1 MSAQT
6 LVRVRMQSAYQHSEF
21 ALQVSNLNLVLDKH
35 QILQNIS
42 FDVTEGQFIGLLGP
56 NGCGKTTTIGMILGL
71 LKPSKGEVLI
81 NGKNIETNK
90 ISLLHKMNFISP
102 YIELPKKL
110 KVKQN
115 LIVYGKLYNV
125 DDLENRIDYL
135 SDKLRLSDLL
145 DKITGELSSGQK
157 NRVSLAKALIND
169 PTVLLLDEPTASL
182 DPETGDFV
190 RTFLENYKKEK
201 KISVLLA
208 SHNMD
213 EVKRLCSSVLMM
225 KDGIIVDRGTPK
237 DLILKH
243 GRKNLEEVFLEIAR
257 NKR

>member
-1 MSAQT
+1 MKSSIE
-6 LVRVRMQSAYQHSEF
+6 VI
-21 ALQVSNLNLVLDKH
+21 NLSKIYKSKKAVK
-35 QILQNIS
+35 NIS
-42 FDVTEGQFIGLLGP
+42 FKINEDEIIGLLGP

-71 LKPSKGEVLI
+71 LKPTEGKVLI
-81 NGKNIETNK
+81 NGKDIEKDK
-90 ISLLHKMNFISP
+90 ISLLRCMNFISP

-125 DDLENRIDYL
+125 KNLENQIEYL
-135 SDKLRLSDLL
+135 SNKLRLNDLL
-145 DKITGELSSGQK
+145 EKITGELSSGQK

-169 PTVLLLDEPTASL
+169 PSVLLLDEPTASL
-182 DPETGDFV
+182 DPETGDFI
-190 RTFLENYKKEK
+190 RTFIEEYKKEK

-225 KDGIIVDRGTPK
+225 KEGDIVDKGTPNE
-237 DLILKH
+237 LIKKH
-243 GRKNLEEVFLEIAR
+243 GRKNLEEVFLKIAR
-257 NKR
+257 SKNEYN

>member
-1 MSAQT
+1 MTNSIEVKNLSKKYKSKNAVT
-6 LVRVRMQSAYQHSEF
+6 NINFKISENEI
-21 ALQVSNLNLVLDKH
+21 V
-35 QILQNIS
+35 
-42 FDVTEGQFIGLLGP
+42 GLLGP

-71 LKPSKGEVLI
+71 LKPTNGQVLI
-81 NGKNIETNK
+81 NGKSIETNK

-125 DDLENRIDYL
+125 DQLENRINYL

-157 NRVSLAKALIND
+157 NRVSLAKSIIND
-169 PTVLLLDEPTASL
+169 PKVLLLDEPTASL

-190 RTFLENYKKEK
+190 RDFIENYQKENGTS
-201 KISVLLA
+201 ILLA
-208 SHNMD
+208 SHNMA
-213 EVKRLCSSVLMM
+213 EVERLCSSVLMM
-225 KDGIIVDRGTPK
+225 NKGLIIDRGNPNE
-237 DLILKH
+237 LIKKH
-243 GRKNLEEVFLEIAR
+243 GRKNMEEVFLKLTRERI
-257 NKR
+257 